1 MQSLRVV
8 DGVKN
13 NLINSVGNTQRHNSL
28 DILQLR
34 NKHYNSIKINIIHS
48 TFAKVMKT
56 IERTCAIAYSINLL
70 GDKWS
75 LLILRDVLMHKKTRF
90 KEFIDSKE
98 KIATNIL
105 ANRLKFLVEEGFLEL
120 LDPDGFKKNKQYI
133 GTDRALAALPIIME
147 LYLFSIHSI
156 KESVLNASQINI
168 KKEILS
174 DRKGF
179 EEGTKENYLNFVR
192 KLKNS

>member
-1 MQSLRVV
+1 
-8 DGVKN
+8 
-13 NLINSVGNTQRHNSL
+13 
-28 DILQLR
+28 
-34 NKHYNSIKINIIHS
+34 
-48 TFAKVMKT
+48 
-56 IERTCAIAYSINLL
+56 
-70 GDKWS
+70 
-75 LLILRDVLMHKKTRF
+75 MHKKTRF

-192 KLKNS
+192 KLKVS

>member
-1 MQSLRVV
+1 
-8 DGVKN
+8 
-13 NLINSVGNTQRHNSL
+13 
-28 DILQLR
+28 
-34 NKHYNSIKINIIHS
+34 
-48 TFAKVMKT
+48 MKT

-179 EEGTKENYLNFVR
+179 EENIKETYLNFVR